1 MLSANFII
9 AQLLGFM
16 ALLVYCLSYVVKSR
30 TKFLLFATV
39 AEMLY
44 ALPFL
49 FLGSIGMG
57 IISIVSCI
65 QNLCFFLYEK
75 KGGKMPTWQI
85 WTFVSAFTLIGLFTA
100 ETVWDIL
107 PIISN
112 VVLTFV
118 FNMKDMKKFRLYHF
132 IPSLLLLV
140 NDIFVKAYA
149 NAIEDGFE
157 ATFLAVMIAL
167 DCVRSHGFKTKI
179 KSATLNKIQSRLFW
193 KMGVINNLQSTENN
207 LDTGDNQVLF
217 TLKETFVPMV
227 FLKRETPI
235 PPS

>member
-65 QNLCFFLYEK
+65 QNLCLFLYEK

-107 PIISN
+107 PTISN

-132 IPSLLLLV
+132 IPSLLLLA
-140 NDIFVKAYA
+140 NDILVKAYA

-167 DCVRSHGFKTKI
+167 DCVRSHGFKSKI
-179 KSATLNKIQSRLFW
+179 KSATLNKFHSRILW
-193 KMGVINNLQSTENN
+193 QMGVKFNLQSNKEE
-207 LDTGDNQVLF
+207 LETGDNQVLF
-217 TLKETFVPMV
+217 ANKEAFIPMV